1 MYPVMIFL
9 HVVSALLLGAYV
21 MFPFLVGRAATLSGA
36 AQESFVSVIAK
47 INRIGQFSLI
57 VTFLTGG
64 AMISQVD
71 PKPSVLWMIS
81 SIVLLLIV
89 GAITGMIGGRIKKL
103 IANSK
108 AGKSTASD
116 AAKIKTFSWIAAIAV
131 IVAVLIMTN
140 PQLLS

>member
-21 MFPFLVGRAATLSGA
+21 MFPFLVGRVATLSGA
-36 AQESFVSVIAK
+36 AQESFVGVIAT

-64 AMISQVD
+64 AMVSQVD
-71 PKPSVLWMIS
+71 PMPSVLWMIS
-81 SIVLLLIV
+81 SVVLLLIV

-116 AAKIKTFSWIAAIAV
+116 AAKIKTFSWIAAVAV

>member
-1 MYPVMIFL
+1 M
-9 HVVSALLLGAYV
+9 
-21 MFPFLVGRAATLSGA
+21 
-36 AQESFVSVIAK
+36 IAK

-64 AMISQVD
+64 AMVSQVD
-71 PKPSVLWMIS
+71 PMPSVLWMIS

-89 GAITGMIGGRIKKL
+89 GAIMGMIGGRIKKL

-116 AAKIKTFSWIAAIAV
+116 AAKIKTFS
-131 IVAVLIMTN
+131 
-140 PQLLS
+140 

>member
-36 AQESFVSVIAK
+36 AQESFVGVIAT

-89 GAITGMIGGRIKKL
+89 GAIQGMIGGRIKKL

-116 AAKIKTFSWIAAIAV
+116 AAKIKTFSWIAAVAV

>member
-21 MFPFLVGRAATLSGA
+21 MFPFFVGRAATLSGA
-36 AQESFVSVIAK
+36 AQESFVGVIAT

-64 AMISQVD
+64 AMVSQVD
-71 PKPSVLWMIS
+71 PMPSVLWMIS

-89 GAITGMIGGRIKKL
+89 GAISGMIGGRIKKL

-116 AAKIKTFSWIAAIAV
+116 AAKIKTFSWIAAVAV

>member
-36 AQESFVSVIAK
+36 AQESFVGVIAK

-64 AMISQVD
+64 AMVSQVD
-71 PKPSVLWMIS
+71 PMPSVLWMIS

-116 AAKIKTFSWIAAIAV
+116 AAKIKTFSWIAAVAV

>member
-36 AQESFVSVIAK
+36 AQESFVGVIAS

-64 AMISQVD
+64 AMVSQVD
-71 PKPSVLWMIS
+71 PMPSVLWMIS

-116 AAKIKTFSWIAAIAV
+116 ASKIKTFSWIAAVAV

>member
-36 AQESFVSVIAK
+36 AQESFVGVITK

-64 AMISQVD
+64 AMVSQVD

-81 SIVLLLIV
+81 SVVLLLII

>member
-9 HVVSALLLGAYV
+9 HVISALFLGAYV
-21 MFPFLVGRAATLSGA
+21 VFPFLVGRAAALSGA
-36 AQESFVSVIAK
+36 AQESFVGVLSTFNRFGQIA
-47 INRIGQFSLI
+47 LI
-57 VTFLTGG
+57 VTFLSGG
-64 AMISQVD
+64 AMVSQVD
-71 PKPSVLWMIS
+71 PMPSALWMALAV
-81 SIVLLLIV
+81 VLLLIV
-89 GAITGMIGGRIKKL
+89 GAVTGMIGGRIKKL

-108 AGKSTASD
+108 AGKSTATD

>member
-36 AQESFVSVIAK
+36 AQESFVGLIAY

-64 AMISQVD
+64 AMVSQVD
-71 PKPSVLWMIS
+71 PMPSMLWMIS

-116 AAKIKTFSWIAAIAV
+116 AAKIKSFSWIAAVAV
-131 IVAVLIMTN
+131 ILAVLIMTN